1 MKKSLAGNSLTP
13 QKDYIM
19 IEKKICG
26 RREFLQLCVNI
37 GIMTSFNSYA
47 AFSCHKIKKRPNIVL
62 ILTDD
67 QGINDVR
74 AYGSEIL
81 TPHIDAIGENGIR
94 FKNFYVTAPV
104 CTPSRFGLLT
114 GRYQY
119 RAAEAFQDAL
129 LPKNPDHNNVYLGK
143 DEITI
148 ADVFK
153 KEGYKTALIGKWHL
167 GHGNVEFGPNSHG
180 FDYFYGFLPGCF
192 DYYKHS
198 YEIDPALYCNKTL
211 IENEGYSTDL
221 FTNEAIHFIEKNKNS
236 PFFLFLSYNA
246 PHYGRCPDG
255 NLLQSPPELKS
266 LPEKAVNDRVVYAA
280 MVQNLDKGIGRIM
293 ETLSKYQLE
302 KNTIVV
308 FLSDNGGTYNYGGSN
323 QPYRGQKGTLW
334 EGGIRVPCLIKWK
347 GHIKEGLVSD
357 QMLISLD
364 LFPTL
369 IHIAG
374 ASLPNRTLDGINI
387 SNVLLQN
394 GCIPDRYLFFKYK
407 NQRVVRNKQWKY
419 LKDNNDQEYLFD
431 MINDVYE
438 QNNVISENQFQAQL
452 MRAEYEKFIKSL

>member
-1 MKKSLAGNSLTP
+1 VIGKKN
-13 QKDYIM
+13 
-19 IEKKICG
+19 CG
-26 RREFLQLCVNI
+26 RREFLQLCFII
-37 GIMTSFNSYA
+37 GIMTSFISSA
-47 AFSCHKIKKRPNIVL
+47 VCSFHKIQKRPNVLL
-62 ILTDD
+62 ILSDD
-67 QGINDVR
+67 QGINDVS

-94 FKNFYVTAPV
+94 FTNFYVTAPV

-129 LPKNPDHNNVYLGK
+129 LPKNPDHTNIYLGK

-148 ADVFK
+148 ADIFK
-153 KEGYKTALIGKWHL
+153 KEGYRTALIGKWHL
-167 GHGNVEFGPNSHG
+167 GHGNVEFGPNSYG
-180 FDYFYGFLPGCF
+180 FDYFYGFLPGCI

-198 YEIDPALYCNKTL
+198 YGMNPALYRNKTL
-211 IENEGYSTDL
+211 IEQEGYSTNL
-221 FTNEAIHFIEKNKNS
+221 FTNETIHFIEKNKNS

-255 NLLQSPPELKS
+255 NLLQSPPEAKN
-266 LPEKAVNDRVVYAA
+266 LPEKAVNDRAVYAA
-280 MVQNLDKGIGRIM
+280 IVQNLDKGIGRIIR
-293 ETLSKYQLE
+293 TLGELQLE
-302 KNTIVV
+302 ENTLVI

-323 QPYRGQKGTLW
+323 GPYRGQKGTLW
-334 EGGIRVPCLIKWK
+334 EGGIRVPCLMKWK

-357 QMLISLD
+357 QVLISLD

-369 IHIAG
+369 ISLIE

-387 SNVLLQN
+387 SDVLIQN
-394 GCIPDRYLFFKYK
+394 RCIPDRYLFFKFK
-407 NQRVVRNKQWKY
+407 NQIVVRNKQWKY
-419 LKDNNDQEYLFD
+419 LKDNNDQEYLFN

-438 QNNVISENQFQAQL
+438 QNNVISENQIQVQL
-452 MRAEYEKFIKSL
+452 MRTECENFIKNF

>member
-1 MKKSLAGNSLTP
+1 
-13 QKDYIM
+13 M
-19 IEKKICG
+19 IEKKNYG
-26 RREFLQLCVNI
+26 RHEFLQLCFII
-37 GIMTSFNSYA
+37 GIMTSFISSA
-47 AFSCHKIKKRPNIVL
+47 ACSFHKIQKRPNILL
-62 ILTDD
+62 ILSDD
-67 QGINDVR
+67 QGINDVS

-94 FKNFYVTAPV
+94 FTNFYVTAPV

-129 LPKNPDHNNVYLGK
+129 LPKNPDHTNVYLGK

-148 ADVFK
+148 ADIFK
-153 KEGYKTALIGKWHL
+153 KEGYNTALIGKWHL
-167 GHGNVEFGPNSHG
+167 GHGNVEFGPNSCG
-180 FDYFYGFLPGCF
+180 FDYFYGFLPGCI

-198 YEIDPALYCNKTL
+198 YEMNPALYRNKTL
-211 IENEGYSTDL
+211 IEQEGYSTDL
-221 FTNEAIHFIEKNKNS
+221 FTNETIHFIEKNKNS

-255 NLLQSPPELKS
+255 NLLQSPPEAKS

-293 ETLSKYQLE
+293 RTLSKLQLE
-302 KNTIVV
+302 KNTIVI
-308 FLSDNGGTYNYGGSN
+308 FLSDNGGTYNYGGN
-323 QPYRGQKGTLW
+323 NKPYRGQKGTLW
-334 EGGIRVPCLIKWK
+334 EGGIRVPCLMKWK
-347 GHIKEGLVSD
+347 GHIKEGHVSD
-357 QMLISLD
+357 QVLISLD

-369 IHIAG
+369 ISLIE

-387 SNVLLQN
+387 SDVLLQN
-394 GCIPDRYLFFKYK
+394 RCIPDRYFFFKFK
-407 NQRVVRNKQWKY
+407 NQMVVRNKQWKY

-438 QNNVISENQFQAQL
+438 QNNVISENKFQAQL
-452 MRAEYEKFIKSL
+452 MRTEYKKFIKNL